1 MPPEFSFD
9 IASKPDLT
17 EVDNAIQMSLKEIL
31 NRFDF
36 KGTKTTITKE
46 ADKLT
51 IVSDDDFKLNAVI
64 DILKGRLIK
73 RGVSIKFFDWSAK
86 PEDSLGGTKRLVAK
100 IKSGIPQEQA
110 KEISKK
116 IKDWGLKVRTQ
127 IQGEEVRVFSKSK
140 DDLQVAIQ
148 SLKKAEL
155 PVELQFI
162 NFR

>member
-9 IASKPDLT
+9 IASKPNMT
-17 EVDNAIQMSLKEIL
+17 EVENAIQMALKEIV

-36 KGTKTTITKE
+36 KGSKTEITKE
-46 ADKLT
+46 TDK
-51 IVSDDDFKLNAVI
+51 IVILSDDDFKLRSVI
-64 DILKGRLIK
+64 DILQGRLVK
-73 RGVSIKFFDWSAK
+73 RGVSLKFFDWSEKA
-86 PEDSLGGTKRLVAK
+86 EDSLGGTKRLNAK
-100 IKSGIPQEQA
+100 IKNGIPQEQA
-110 KEISKK
+110 KEITKK

-155 PVELQFI
+155 PIELQFV